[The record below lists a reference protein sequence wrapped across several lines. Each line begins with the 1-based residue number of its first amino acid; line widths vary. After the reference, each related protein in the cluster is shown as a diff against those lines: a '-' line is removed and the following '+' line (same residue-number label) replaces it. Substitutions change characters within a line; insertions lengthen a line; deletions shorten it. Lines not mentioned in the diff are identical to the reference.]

1 MAIIQEKKIK
11 YIWPGDQKPQ
21 DSSIPYVMIGELLI
35 MSAIVFILLIN
46 LLFVFTWHFI
56 KPTGLPMNDTL
67 TGTWG
72 VLFYA
77 TTKLG
82 WFRTNNVNHMINY
95 LLWMGNHG
103 HETAIF
109 MRWGIDFLGALAV
122 ASIVFVD
129 GLKKPIIRN
138 THVRGKEL
146 LEDKKAYFHL
156 KKEFNQLI
164 QKDLDDSGLIIQKDD
179 QNFDPTEGKYLLN
192 KDPKKRNYIV
202 FPEDFRRTHTI
213 IIGGTGRGK
222 TITTNFLYTTQ
233 IYKRIRKGL
242 KDKLIIIDTP
252 KGDYTKQFKPE
263 HVYKIAPQEKGG
275 VAWAI
280 AVDLYNDLIAEAF
293 WKGKIPSSDSDPVW
307 PNAAIAIGT
316 ACTKFLQKT
325 VPEKWNY
332 GLLSYLFSKDINFL
346 KRIVSS
352 YYPEG
357 LQIVSAAEET
367 IASVLFNLSTYTKDI
382 TSLARIYDG
391 FDEKLPIKQATSE
404 ALKNKQFVNLI
415 FQDMMEDNTSYD
427 IAATRYTTAILFG
440 ATAHY
445 LTATKPDWKWKD
457 YAEFIKKDIKTQLSL
472 VTKYIK
478 LLPSIADAGGQEYKD
493 IVDQGL
499 FVDSW
504 KEICSLIIR
513 YADEWDDMENG
524 EKLSIR
530 GWINDEHTEK
540 RILSIKPS
548 ETYPTLTQGLIR
560 GILLFMNAVILDMK
574 DSKERKYHIIIDEL
588 PSFGNI
594 GEFIKPALA
603 LYRSKGVGV
612 ILAFQDLA
620 QLVEIYKQE
629 FVDFLTSNVGNIFI
643 LGVNDGFTAKK
654 ISELVGERSFN
665 KVHRSISFQKDG
677 QSSSE
682 DIQEHKE
689 QVITADE
696 INMLGAKLGFV
707 NLLYIPAKIK
717 AAYILKTKI
726 CNYPERA
733 IPEKAEWTNRHQKQV
748 VFEDMDKY
756 WKAPQPTKIYG
767 ELPIQQESIEDLEKE
782 LKEEMDDNLD
792 DFFGDEE

>member
-11 YIWPGDQKPQ
+11 YIWPGEQKPQ
-21 DSSIPYVMIGELLI
+21 DSSIPYVMIGELLLT
-35 MSAIVFILLIN
+35 SAMLFILSIN
-46 LLFVFTWHFI
+46 ILFVVTWHFI
-56 KPTGLPMNDTL
+56 QPTGLSLKDTL

-72 VLFYA
+72 VIFFGI
-77 TTKLG
+77 TKLS
-82 WFRTNNVNHMINY
+82 WLRTKNVNHMIDY
-95 LLWMGNHG
+95 LLWMGHQG
-103 HETAIF
+103 HSIAVLC
-109 MRWGIDFLGALAV
+109 RWGIDFLGAL
-122 ASIVFVD
+122 SISVISFID

-156 KKEFNQLI
+156 KREFNQLI
-164 QKDLDDSGLIIQKDD
+164 QNDLDDSGLVIQRDD
-179 QNFDPTEGKYLLN
+179 MKFDPTENKYELK

-202 FPEDFRRTHTI
+202 FPEDYRRTHSI

-222 TITTNFLYTTQ
+222 TISTNFLYTTQ

-252 KGDYTKQFKPE
+252 KGDYIKQFKQKD
-263 HVYKIAPQEKGG
+263 VNMIAPHLAGG
-275 VAWAI
+275 VSWDI
-280 AVDLYNDLIAEAF
+280 AVDLNNDLIAEAF
-293 WKGKIPSSDSDPVW
+293 WKGKIPSSEADPIW

-325 VPEKWNY
+325 VPKKWNY
-332 GLLSYLFSKDINFL
+332 GLLSYLFSKNIDFL
-346 KRIVSS
+346 KRVVTL

-367 IASVLFNLSTYTKDI
+367 VSSVLFNLSTYTKDI

-391 FDEKLPIKQATSE
+391 YDSKIKIRQATSA
-404 ALKNKQFVNLI
+404 ALKNKQFIDII
-415 FQDMMEDNTSYD
+415 FQDMMEDNTSNEL
-427 IAATRYTTAILFG
+427 AASRFTAAILL
-440 ATAHY
+440 AAASHY
-445 LTATKPDWKWKD
+445 LTETKPNWIWKD
-457 YAEFIKKDIKTQLSL
+457 FAEFVKKDVNTQLSL
-472 VTKYIK
+472 VDKQLEK
-478 LLPSIADAGGQEYKD
+478 LPKIVEHGGD
-493 IVDQGL
+493 DFRGIIDQGI
-499 FVDSW
+499 FIDGW
-504 KEICSLIIR
+504 KEICALVL
-513 YADEWDDMENG
+513 AHAEEWDEMENG

-530 GWINDEHTEK
+530 EWINDENTEK
-540 RILSIKPS
+540 RVLSINPS
-548 ETYPTLTQGLIR
+548 ETYPTLTHGLVR
-560 GILLFMNAVILDMK
+560 GILLFMNAVILDMR

-677 QSSSE
+677 QSASE

-696 INMLGAKLGFV
+696 INMLGAKMGSV

-717 AAYILKTKI
+717 AAYVLKTKI
-726 CNYPERA
+726 CNYPERT
-733 IPEKAEWTNRHQKQV
+733 ITEKARWTSEGYLSER
-748 VFEDMDKY
+748 FAEMDNY
-756 WKAPQPTKIYG
+756 WKASPT
-767 ELPIQQESIEDLEKE
+767 IQHENMEQQYEEATPEELEKE
-782 LKEEMDDNLD
+782 FNEESYGLEDY
-792 DFFGDEE
+792 FGDEV